1 MGLRK
6 RSAAIGAAAGV
17 AAAALAITGC
27 SSSAS
32 SSSTTTTTTPA
43 ASTSSTATAS
53 ASGSA
58 PATITVW
65 RMGSSVPAQVTWM
78 NGVIAQFHQQFP
90 QYANTQVKVDWIPWG
105 DRTQDWNSALSSGK
119 NAPDITELG
128 NTDTPGE
135 IAAGILAPVGSY
147 LSGWS
152 GTSDLVTGMLA
163 NDTTGGQ
170 TYALP
175 WFGGVR
181 AVYYRTDQFKAAGIT
196 STPTTWAELQSDAQK
211 LQAKYPGTYGIDAV
225 TDDTNAF
232 ASFIWGAGGQVA
244 TQSNGKW
251 VGDLTS
257 PQTEAAIK
265 YYVSL
270 YSTYHLSPSKYL
282 GQTEL
287 GNVGATSGGAL
298 TDFGLG
304 TLDMY
309 IDGPW
314 ALSTLPKNS
323 VDTKNISSFPLP
335 SENGPN
341 PAPVFAGGSDL
352 GIFQTSPNKQADW
365 DLISVMDNVP
375 NSTSFAK
382 LAGFFPPYSSAIK
395 NGVYPGDTFMKAFA
409 TAALN
414 TQISPLNT
422 ANWPTADTTDLIIP
436 TMLKDLMN
444 GAPFAST
451 VATANTELANVLN
464 TGSES

>member
-1 MGLRK
+1 VGLRK
-6 RSAAIGAAAGV
+6 RSAVLGAAAGV

-32 SSSTTTTTTPA
+32 SSSSTTA
-43 ASTSSTATAS
+43 TSSATATAAAA
-53 ASGSA
+53 ASS
-58 PATITVW
+58 PPPSVITVW

-78 NGVIAQFHQQFP
+78 NSVVAEFHQQFP

-105 DRTQDWNSALSSGK
+105 DRTQDWNSALTSGK

-135 IAAGILAPVGSY
+135 AAAGILAPVSSY

-163 NDTTGGQ
+163 NDTQGGQ
-170 TYALP
+170 TYAVP

-196 STPTTWAELQSDAQK
+196 STPTTWAELLTDAQK
-211 LQAKYPGTYGIDAV
+211 LMKKYPGTYGIDAV

-232 ASFIWGAGGQVA
+232 ASFVWGAGGQIA
-244 TQSNGKW
+244 TESSGKW
-251 VGDLTS
+251 AGDLTS

-287 GNVGATSGGAL
+287 GNVGASSGGANE
-298 TDFGLG
+298 DFGLG

-314 ALSTLPKNS
+314 AEATLPKNS

-341 PAPVFAGGSDL
+341 PAPVFSGGSDL
-352 GIFQTSPNKQADW
+352 GIFKTSPNKQADW
-365 DLISVMDNVP
+365 DLISVMDNVA

-382 LAGFFPPYSSAIK
+382 LSGFFPPYSSAIK
-395 NGVYPGDTFMKAFA
+395 GGVYPGDAFMQGFA

-422 ANWPTADTTDLIIP
+422 VNWATADTTDLIIP
-436 TMLKDLMN
+436 TMLKSLME

-451 VATANTELANVLN
+451 VASANTELANVLN